1 MFCPECGFDA
11 DDAKFCPECG
21 TDLDGIRGAVDRD
34 RHRSGGDAATVRR
47 TGSKRARRSIGAS
60 GDRSAASD
68 PQPQPRGVN
77 PLYLWIAVAVIAVAV
92 VVAVVVTQDSSDN
105 EPAAG
110 GADTT
115 ATTAGAAPVLSEV
128 DTSGSYDELVAA
140 GNSYFDAGA
149 PLIES
154 DQLAEA
160 APWFAAAAK
169 AYGAAWK
176 KQPGDP
182 AMGTDLA
189 TSIFYAATSAAD
201 IEKAVAQIDAVIAEN
216 PDFQNARFNKG
227 NYVAMLARM
236 AEQKGDA
243 AKARKL
249 FAEARAEYEA
259 AVAIDATSGSGQA
272 AAAALKNL

>member
-21 TDLDGIRGAVDRD
+21 TDLDGIRGAVGRE
-34 RHRSGGDAATVRR
+34 RGRSGGDAAKPRS
-47 TGSKRARRSIGAS
+47 TGAKKARRSPDPGVK
-60 GDRSAASD
+60 RSAASGPK
-68 PQPQPRGVN
+68 PQTSGVN
-77 PLYLWIAVAVIAVAV
+77 PLYLWIVIAVIAVAV
-92 VVAVVVTQDSSDN
+92 VIAIVLTQGSSGS
-105 EPAAG
+105 ETAG
-110 GADTT
+110 GGSNT
-115 ATTAGAAPVLSEV
+115 TTAGSAPALSEV
-128 DTSGSYDELVAA
+128 DISGSYDELVAA
-140 GNSYFDAGA
+140 GNGYFDTGA
-149 PLIES
+149 PFIES

-160 APWFAAAAK
+160 VPWFAAAAK

-189 TSIFYAATSAAD
+189 TSIFYSATSAAD
-201 IEKAVAQIDAVIAEN
+201 IEKAVTQIDKVIAEN

-243 AKARKL
+243 AAAKKL
-249 FAEARAEYEA
+249 FAEAKAEYEA

>member
-1 MFCPECGFDA
+1 MFCPECGLDA

-21 TDLDGIRGAVDRD
+21 TDLDGIRGAVGRESG
-34 RHRSGGDAATVRR
+34 RAGGDAAKPRSTDAKKTRR
-47 TGSKRARRSIGAS
+47 PPGPSNG
-60 GDRSAASD
+60 RSAASGPK
-68 PQPQPRGVN
+68 PQTSGVN
-77 PLYLWIAVAVIAVAV
+77 PLYLWIAIAVIAVAV
-92 VVAVVVTQDSSDN
+92 VVAVVVTQGSSGS
-105 EPAAG
+105 ETPGAG
-110 GADTT
+110 TS
-115 ATTAGAAPVLSEV
+115 TAGSAPALSEV
-128 DTSGSYDELVAA
+128 DTSGTYGELVAA
-140 GNSYFDAGA
+140 GNSYFDSGA

-154 DQLAEA
+154 DKLAEA

-189 TSIFYAATSAAD
+189 TSIFYSATSATD
-201 IEKAVAQIDAVIAEN
+201 IEKAVAQIDRVIAEN

-243 AKARKL
+243 AAAKKL

-259 AVAIDATSGSGQA
+259 AVAIDATSASGQA
-272 AAAALKNL
+272 AAAALKSL